1 MRDRPRDHQRDRSG
15 RAAAERGAGDSN
27 CESTAHDGRRVILAQ
42 GGESVMLQQEE
53 RTEEE
58 YLRERLRALQAKM
71 DLRKLRMMFHF
82 AVRLI

>member
-15 RAAAERGAGDSN
+15 RKAAERGAGNPDR
-27 CESTAHDGRRVILAQ
+27 ESAAHDSGGIILGQ
-42 GGESVMLQQEE
+42 RGGQNM
-53 RTEEE
+53 TTHMEEE

>member
-1 MRDRPRDHQRDRSG
+1 MTTH
-15 RAAAERGAGDSN
+15 
-27 CESTAHDGRRVILAQ
+27 
-42 GGESVMLQQEE
+42 M
-53 RTEEE
+53 EEE